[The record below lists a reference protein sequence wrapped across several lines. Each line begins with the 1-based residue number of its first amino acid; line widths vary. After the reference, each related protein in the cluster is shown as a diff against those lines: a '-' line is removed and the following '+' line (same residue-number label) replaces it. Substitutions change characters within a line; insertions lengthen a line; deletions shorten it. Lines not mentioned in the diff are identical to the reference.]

1 MEAGKRRFADDTA
14 RSANTDEGKDLRR
27 DARELKEVAAEQ
39 TLEIRLLK
47 KARSTV
53 GSPRM
58 RYAASEKL
66 EIIS

>member
-1 MEAGKRRFADDTA
+1 MEVGKRRLADDTA

-47 KARSTV
+47 KSTFD
-53 GSPRM
+53 GGEP
-58 RYAASEKL
+58 AN
-66 EIIS
+66 EICCI